1 MRHSTTTELEL
12 DRELLELQ
20 LALEEVRA
28 PQYIADELQKK
39 FEFQAAKP
47 PFRLQWRRSSWI
59 SFGIAASLIVFVL
72 GMTMTS
78 SDSLPVVH
86 LTPDPAPMFQV
97 AYAQIPM
104 RVHTLSGGAELRFL
118 DARMIRD
125 EQGITQAIY
134 LYLPGED

>member
-1 MRHSTTTELEL
+1 MKHSTTADLEL
-12 DRELLELQ
+12 DQELLKLQ
-20 LALEEVRA
+20 SALEEVRA
-28 PQYIADELQKK
+28 PQYLAGELQKK
-39 FEFQAAKP
+39 FEAQVAKQP
-47 PFRLQWRRSSWI
+47 SRLQWSRSSWI
-59 SFGIAASLIVFVL
+59 SSGIAASLIVFVL

-78 SDSLPVVH
+78 SDSPPVVH
-86 LTPDPAPMFQV
+86 LAPEPAPVFQV

-118 DARMIRD
+118 DARMIRN